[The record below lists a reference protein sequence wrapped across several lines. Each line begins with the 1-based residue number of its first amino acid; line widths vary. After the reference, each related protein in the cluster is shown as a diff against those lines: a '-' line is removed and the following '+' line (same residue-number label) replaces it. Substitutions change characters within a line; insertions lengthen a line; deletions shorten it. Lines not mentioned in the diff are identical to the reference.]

1 MSNLIKQYIDKITL
15 NNINDF
21 AIKNNCFLN
30 KNELNTLFYIVKNNY
45 EEILK
50 GHDQDSIKLLK
61 ENASVENYDKIIRLY
76 NEYKVK
82 YQSFL

>member
-1 MSNLIKQYIDKITL
+1 MIFFIKQHINKITI

-30 KNELNTLFYIVKNNY
+30 EIELNVIFNVIRNNYMDILNGDDGESLTILKNN
-45 EEILK
+45 L
-50 GHDQDSIKLLK
+50 SL
-61 ENASVENYDKIIRLY
+61 ENYNKIIRLY